1 MQPGRAERGSRG
13 DERRRRWDDHRV
25 QRRRELIEAA
35 VRVIQRRGPAVTMDD
50 IAAEAG
56 VAKPI
61 LYRVFRDKAEL
72 YRAVGSRVAEELL
85 LPALTGELAMNRH
98 PREHLEAMIDTY
110 LGIIEAE
117 PELYRFVVH
126 PALDDRPVTPELV
139 GTYKQVIAEHLTR
152 VIGGALRDVGLDSGG
167 AEPWAHALVGMAHEA
182 GDWWIEHRTMTR
194 DDLTRYLAA
203 LAWGG
208 LADLYRKA
216 GVYVEEKL
224 TTPYV
229 VQDSSGAQ
237 A

>member
-56 VAKPI
+56 VARPVR
-61 LYRVFRDKAEL
+61 YRVVRD
-72 YRAVGSRVAEELL
+72 R
-85 LPALTGELAMNRH
+85 
-98 PREHLEAMIDTY
+98 
-110 LGIIEAE
+110 
-117 PELYRFVVH
+117 
-126 PALDDRPVTPELV
+126 
-139 GTYKQVIAEHLTR
+139 
-152 VIGGALRDVGLDSGG
+152 GALREVGLDSGG